1 MELWDGFK
9 RFFQSVFN
17 METFFPSLMAAIIV
31 ILVAVAIV
39 FVGKKVTAR
48 LLPLQDTGGERTK
61 SKMAQTLRILVD
73 TVLTYSIYLIAG
85 FVILYI
91 FNIRLFNAEDVKTLG
106 IMIIQALVIIV
117 VAKAVLQISQT
128 MIDHWFTKDR
138 EALIGEKRAKTLGAL
153 LLSFL
158 RYFVLFIAGIMVLQT
173 FGVQTGSIIASAGIA
188 GLALGFGA
196 QSLVKD
202 IISGFFILFENQF
215 SVGEYVTVAGV
226 TGTVEELGLR
236 STTIKEWTGHVYTI
250 PNGEI
255 VEVKNYDRNPILA
268 VITVNI
274 AYQADIDGAIR
285 VMEDTLEKL
294 YRERDYILALP
305 TILGVTALKE
315 TSVEV
320 MVTAQCASG
329 FQWAVE
335 REMRKCIK
343 TDLQAAGFPSPYPA
357 MFVHHPE
364 EIEELEEKGQ
374 PEPGIGGNND

>member
-1 MELWDGFK
+1 MQEPVITELWDSFK
-9 RFFQSVFN
+9 RYFQSVFN
-17 METFFPSLMAAIIV
+17 METFFPNLVAAI
-31 ILVAVAIV
+31 LVLLFAVAIV

-48 LLPLQDTGGERTK
+48 LLPLQDTGEERTK
-61 SKMAQTLRILVD
+61 FKMGQTLRILVD
-73 TVLTYSIYLIAG
+73 TVLTYSIYILAG

-91 FNIRLFNAEDVKTLG
+91 FNIQIFNAEDVKTLG
-106 IMIIQALVIIV
+106 VMIIQSLVIIV
-117 VAKAVLQISQT
+117 VAKAVLKISQT
-128 MIDHWFTKDR
+128 MIDHWFTQDR

-268 VITVNI
+268 VVDVRI
-274 AYQADIDGAIR
+274 AYEDDIDGAIEVINR
-285 VMEDTLEKL
+285 TLENL
-294 YRERDYILALP
+294 YQESDAVLESP
-305 TILGVTALKE
+305 SVLGVEALSE
-315 TSVEV
+315 LGVELR
-320 MVTAQCASG
+320 VTAKCIAG
-329 FQWAVE
+329 EQWAVE
-335 REMRKCIK
+335 RELRKGIK
-343 TDLQAAGFPSPYPA
+343 EALQAAGFSAPIPA
-357 MFVHHPE
+357 MFVYNQTE
-364 EIEELEEKGQ
+364 AEKL
-374 PEPGIGGNND
+374 